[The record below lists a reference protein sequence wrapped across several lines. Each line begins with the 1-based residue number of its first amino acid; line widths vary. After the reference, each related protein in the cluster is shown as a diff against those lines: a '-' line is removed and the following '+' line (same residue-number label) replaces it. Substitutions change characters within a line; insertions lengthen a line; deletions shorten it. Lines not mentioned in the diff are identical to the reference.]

1 MHANSIAGAGQR
13 GRANG
18 HRSGGDVATVKMF
31 CRALVAMLLV
41 VMAAAAQ
48 AFPDRAVRIVVGFPP
63 GGSDIA
69 GRIIAQKLQ
78 ELWGQP
84 VLIENRAGAA
94 GNIGAELVARAPA
107 DGHTILL
114 CVNSYT
120 INTTVYRNL
129 GWDLL
134 RDFAPAGR
142 FVNSPMVVVVNPAL
156 PVKTIR
162 DLIDHARSNPG
173 RLNFGSSGSGTAPHL
188 AGELFA
194 INAGLSMTH
203 VPYKGSAP
211 SVTALLANEV
221 QLSFGALSAFDAFIK
236 DGRLRP
242 LAVTTALRSEQAPGL
257 PTVIES
263 GMPGFDADIWYGLL
277 VPVKTPAEIVARI
290 SADLGRAM
298 ADPEIQAKLRQ
309 RGLEPAYLDS
319 RQMGELLR
327 RDVSRWRGVAERIRL
342 TVE

>member
-1 MHANSIAGAGQR
+1 MNPGILNKIVFLS
-13 GRANG
+13 
-18 HRSGGDVATVKMF
+18 
-31 CRALVAMLLV
+31 AMLFMA
-41 VMAAAAQ
+41 MAAAAQ
-48 AFPDRAVRIVVGFPP
+48 AFPDKAVRIVVGFPP

-84 VLIENRAGAA
+84 VLVENRAGAA

-142 FVNSPMVVVVNPAL
+142 FANSPMVVVVNPAL
-156 PVKTIR
+156 PVR
-162 DLIDHARSNPG
+162 SVRELIDHARANPG
-173 RLNFGSSGSGTAPHL
+173 RLNFGSPGSGTAPHL
-188 AGELFA
+188 AAELFA
-194 INAGLSMTH
+194 INAGLAMTH

-221 QLSFGALSAFDAFIK
+221 QLSFGALSAFDAFVK

-242 LAVTTALRSEQAPGL
+242 LAVTTALRSEQAPGV

-277 VPVKTPAEIVARI
+277 VPVKTPAEIVAKI
-290 SADLGRAM
+290 SADLGRVM
-298 ADPEIQAKLRQ
+298 ADPEIQSRLRQ
-309 RGLEPAYLDS
+309 RGLEPAYLD
-319 RQMGELLR
+319 RAQMGELLR
-327 RDVSRWRGVAERIRL
+327 RDVARWRGVAERIKL
-342 TVE
+342 TVD